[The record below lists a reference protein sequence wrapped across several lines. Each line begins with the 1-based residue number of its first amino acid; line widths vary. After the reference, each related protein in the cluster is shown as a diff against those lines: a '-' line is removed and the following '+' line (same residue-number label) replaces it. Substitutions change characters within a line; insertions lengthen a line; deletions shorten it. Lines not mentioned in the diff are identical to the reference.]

1 MNYLDTNTIYHGRS
15 EEIMSSIKPSSI
27 SLSFWSPPYFV
38 GKEYEKNVSYESWKS
53 MLRGVIHN
61 HYNILKPG
69 GFLVIN
75 IADIRCFKDE
85 SIPKFQA
92 MNLSLHRSKVTRE
105 MVLEAKEKFPNYNR
119 YQLAAHL
126 GCSEQT
132 IDRRLNGNNI
142 RGGKY
147 ETQTRVNLVGGFL
160 QEYGLE
166 CGLYVYDHRIWI
178 KDPAWANCK
187 WTSNSLKAVDEY
199 EDLYI
204 FWKPGQQVI
213 NKSKLSTQEWREW
226 GIRGTWYINSVRSN
240 DDHEAKF
247 PLELASRVIRLF
259 SEKGDIVLDPFMGS
273 GTTAIAAIRNKRCF
287 IGIEKEKRYV
297 QLATAN
303 IKAEYTTNPVNLF
316 DSLGK

>member
-1 MNYLDTNTIYHGRS
+1 
-15 EEIMSSIKPSSI
+15 
-27 SLSFWSPPYFV
+27 
-38 GKEYEKNVSYESWKS
+38 
-53 MLRGVIHN
+53 
-61 HYNILKPG
+61 
-69 GFLVIN
+69 
-75 IADIRCFKDE
+75 
-85 SIPKFQA
+85 